1 MGFSLLFGGPGGL
14 APLAS
19 GPRLAGS
26 RLPSGLRRTA
36 LAVAGGA
43 CIWRS
48 PFSLTLKCGPTRQ
61 TPHHLEPAGLFS
73 VPLLVTKEEQ
83 PPAGCRSLSAP
94 SGTFLVLFW
103 SQKSTKAAAGS
114 RSLSAP
120 CCPFPGSS
128 FGHKRG
134 TTPPKA
140 AVPGAAGCTST
151 TCAAPSAARNRTV
164 SPAKSSA
171 DTRSGSF

>member
-1 MGFSLLFGGPGGL
+1 MKSEEWREDREMSGADAEQGRPGDVSG
-14 APLAS
+14 AS

-61 TPHHLEPAGLFS
+61 TPHHLEPAGLF
-73 VPLLVTKEEQ
+73 
-83 PPAGCRSLSAP
+83 
-94 SGTFLVLFW
+94 W
-103 SQKSTKAAAGS
+103 Y
-114 RSLSAP
+114 
-120 CCPFPGSS
+120 S

-134 TTPPKA
+134 TTPRQA
-140 AVPGAAGCTST
+140 AVPGSAPRASPPATCRSPTAANQSINGSAYRRRRCRGRRRWHSRRRGC
-151 TCAAPSAARNRTV
+151 RRQ
-164 SPAKSSA
+164 
-171 DTRSGSF
+171 RSCPR